1 MEVDLLIEQNQ
12 QFKAIEIKSGLT
24 LQKSQFQSLMKF
36 QQFAGNQENILV
48 YGGKENQFR
57 ENLQIIGFEQIG
69 SI

>member
-1 MEVDLLIEQNQ
+1 
-12 QFKAIEIKSGLT
+12 
-24 LQKSQFQSLMKF
+24 MKF

-57 ENLQIIGFEQIG
+57 ENLQIIGFDQIG